1 MTWLVALAL
10 VGDVGIV
17 EHLGAPIPRDLAF
30 TDTTGERVTL
40 GDAFRGKPGVL
51 VMAYARCTMLC
62 NVVLHGI
69 ADRVRASAL
78 GDDFVPVVVSLD
90 PRETPVEAAKRQARL
105 VEDSGHAWPYLV
117 GDDASIH
124 ALADAVGFRYTW
136 DPTTEQYDH
145 PAVVFVLTA
154 DGRIA
159 EYVRGVTF
167 DDLDDAIR
175 RAARGAITTSAA
187 ADLLRCFHFDP
198 SLHRYGAQIELFL
211 RVGAALILAALA
223 AIVIVLVRWGRR
235 SR

>member
-1 MTWLVALAL
+1 MTWLIALAL

-17 EHLGAPIPRDLAF
+17 EHLGAEIPRELAF
-30 TDTTGERVTL
+30 TDTAGHRVAL
-40 GDAFRGKPGVL
+40 GAAFRGKPGVL

-69 ADRVRASAL
+69 AERVRASVLA
-78 GDDFVPVVVSLD
+78 DDFVPVVVSLD
-90 PRETPVEAAKRQARL
+90 PRETPAEAAKRQARL
-105 VEDSGHAWPYLV
+105 VEEAGRAWPYLV
-117 GDDASIH
+117 GDDVAIH
-124 ALADAVGFRYTW
+124 TLAAAIGFRYAW

-167 DDLDDAIR
+167 DGLDDAIR
-175 RAARGAITTSAA
+175 RAARGSITTSAA

-211 RVGAALILAALA
+211 RIGAAAILGALA
-223 AIVIVLVRWGRR
+223 AVVTALVWWGRR
-235 SR
+235 RR